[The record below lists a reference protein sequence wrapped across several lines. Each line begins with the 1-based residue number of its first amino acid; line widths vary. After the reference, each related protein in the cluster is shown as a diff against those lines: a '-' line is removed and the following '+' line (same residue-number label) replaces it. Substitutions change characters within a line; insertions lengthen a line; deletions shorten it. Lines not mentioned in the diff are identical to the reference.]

1 MLNGSCVLFTCV
13 IKLIFFSL
21 FILSLNVTEQNCCY
35 YFFNIGET
43 IDVHLRSFLSPE
55 FVWKF

>member
-55 FVWKF
+55 FV